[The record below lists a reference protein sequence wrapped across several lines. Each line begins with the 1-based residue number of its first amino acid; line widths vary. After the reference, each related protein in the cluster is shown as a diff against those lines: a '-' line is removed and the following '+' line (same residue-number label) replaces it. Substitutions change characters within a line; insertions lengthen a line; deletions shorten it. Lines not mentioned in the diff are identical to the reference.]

1 MTDSE
6 IYKRL
11 AAVEEQCI
19 KLHHSINELRKL
31 VSSLEHESKRHVKLG
46 PRNETRKE
54 DSRSFLQEIDLMG
67 R

>member
-11 AAVEEQCI
+11 AHVEEQCI

-31 VSSLEHESKRHVKLG
+31 VSDIDRKVPTKLG
-46 PRNETRKE
+46 PKERKPVPQ
-54 DSRSFLQEIDLMG
+54 FLQEIDMLG